1 MRKGS
6 LAMPVMARLDE
17 KQRVIPLLILSVF
30 LYWVSLYL
38 YTPTLPTYVASKTDN
53 LAMVGV
59 VLSMYGLW
67 QAVTRVPLGI
77 LSDWVGRR
85 K

>member
-38 YTPTLPTYVASKTDN
+38 YAPTLPTYVASKTDN
-53 LAMVGV
+53 LAMVSV

-67 QAVTRVPLGI
+67 QAVTRVPLG
-77 LSDWVGRR
+77 
-85 K
+85 